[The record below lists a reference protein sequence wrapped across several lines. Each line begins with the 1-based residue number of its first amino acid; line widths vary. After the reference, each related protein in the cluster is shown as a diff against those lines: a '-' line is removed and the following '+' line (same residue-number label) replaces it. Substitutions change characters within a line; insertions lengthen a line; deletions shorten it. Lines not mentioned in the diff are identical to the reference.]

1 MARVS
6 AVQSVAGCYAQG
18 VHQGLLQYDVNELIA
33 VYVQMVR
40 ADVINGTDF
49 AREQA
54 EYITGHY
61 PQVVLT
67 V

>member
-6 AVQSVAGCYAQG
+6 AVQSIAGSTQYG
-18 VHQGLLQYDVNELIA
+18 VHNGLLQYDVNELIA
-33 VYVQMVR
+33 VYVQMVK

-54 EYITGHY
+54 QYITGHY